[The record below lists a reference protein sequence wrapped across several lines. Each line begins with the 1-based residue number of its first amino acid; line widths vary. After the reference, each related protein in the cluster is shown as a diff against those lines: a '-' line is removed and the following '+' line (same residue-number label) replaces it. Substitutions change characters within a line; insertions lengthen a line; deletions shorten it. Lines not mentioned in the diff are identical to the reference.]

1 MHRILFEW
9 SGVMHRFIYHSCLH
23 FIRTKAAMQ
32 VLNKTNEDII
42 KGYFDA
48 KQTEIN
54 PSVNYVNTNRNTL
67 NRLIEFHN
75 NKFFLKMNREDI
87 ISYLNSTR
95 KSEDVPFTQMDWNI

>member
-1 MHRILFEW
+1 
-9 SGVMHRFIYHSCLH
+9 
-23 FIRTKAAMQ
+23 MQ

-54 PSVNYVNTNRNTL
+54 PSVNYVNTNRNTSH
-67 NRLIEFHN
+67 RLIEFHN